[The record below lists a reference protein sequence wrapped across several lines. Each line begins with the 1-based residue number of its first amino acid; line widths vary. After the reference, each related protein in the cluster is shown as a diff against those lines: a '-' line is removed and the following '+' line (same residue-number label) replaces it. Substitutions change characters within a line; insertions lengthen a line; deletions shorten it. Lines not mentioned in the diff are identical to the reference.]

1 MNQRS
6 FDTAFSGKNFTLG
19 LLQDVASLLALAL
32 ALTVLM
38 HGAEIMAGIILMGR
52 AV

>member
-1 MNQRS
+1 MNRRS
-6 FDTAFSGKNFTLG
+6 FETAFSGKNLTLG
-19 LLQDVASLLALAL
+19 LLQDVAALLSLAL

-38 HGAEIMAGIILMGR
+38 HGAEIVAGLILMGR